1 MYLLPWEKF
10 RINLEPPPKFTG
22 PYIWGDQIFWVALGV
37 AVKWIKLVQGKKEA
51 SAWKKRLLA
60 GYLDPPPGEMW
71 VPFVFSNSLADGVK
85 RSICA
90 VGCQKG
96 LCEKRVHDLGGG
108 GQLPWKC
115 NFTFIHK
122 KSKHLL
128 NFMRLP
134 TKKRWEWQSG
144 RFSMLLGRECRKL
157 K

>member
-1 MYLLPWEKF
+1 MGEIPDKLGT
-10 RINLEPPPKFTG
+10 PPPKFTG

-108 GQLPWKC
+108 AATMEMQFHIHSQKVKALTEFHALAHQKKVGVAKWALFNAAWKGVQEAE
-115 NFTFIHK
+115 I
-122 KSKHLL
+122 
-128 NFMRLP
+128 
-134 TKKRWEWQSG
+134 SG
-144 RFSMLLGRECRKL
+144 
-157 K
+157 